1 MNGFYDFRSY
11 RRTIQEIVLIR
22 SISLTYIA
30 FFFVLKYNV
39 IMMTLIMSRFLPGC
53 QKYIGNCKKAMIHWS
68 K

>member
-39 IMMTLIMSRFLPGC
+39 IMMTLIMSRCLPGC
-53 QKYIGNCKKAMIHWS
+53 QKYIGNCKKTMIRWS